1 MRQQIRLRKHRLFKR
16 TLWKTR
22 LIFWGGAM
30 LVGVVAAIFA
40 LLGEK
45 ADHVYRGLI
54 THTPWL
60 GFIVTPAGLVLIVW
74 LTRKFF
80 PGAEGSG
87 IPQTLIAIEGRG
99 GRAVAERLLSFRIA
113 VGKVLLTAMG
123 LLSGASIGREGPT
136 VHLGAAIMYSLG
148 RYVHLP
154 ARYLERGLIMTG
166 GGAGIAAAFNTPI
179 AGIVF
184 AIEEMARSFDRRNS
198 SMILIGVILAGMTAI
213 YVHQDNYNYYGTSP
227 VDIDFSWVWLG
238 VVVCGISGGLLGGS
252 FSYTLI
258 NGSRM
263 LRPYMQKRYLLVAG
277 LCGIIIAA
285 IGLLSDGHAFGTG
298 YHEARQIVSCT
309 GSDNCSFETG
319 LMYPVYKILV
329 TVASYLSG
337 IPGGIFAPSLASGA
351 GLGSDLSILFP
362 PELASTIVILGMVGY
377 FSGVVQTPITAFV
390 IVMEMTDNQDL
401 VLALM
406 ATSMIASGASK
417 LICKKPIYYALAE
430 NFIVGEAQQ
439 KKAGA
444 RKETMIFP
452 EDPASKS
459 ED

>member
-1 MRQQIRLRKHRLFKR
+1 MRQHIRRTRHRFFK
-16 TLWKTR
+16 TTIWKTR
-22 LIFWGGAM
+22 LIFWGGAI
-30 LVGVVAAIFA
+30 LVGIVAAIFA
-40 LLGEK
+40 LLGES
-45 ADHVYRGLI
+45 ADYFYRNFFAEY
-54 THTPWL
+54 PWL
-60 GFIVTPAGLVLIVW
+60 SFIITPVGLMLIVW
-74 LTRKFF
+74 LTRRFF
-80 PGAEGSG
+80 AGAEGSG

-99 GRAVAERLLSFRIA
+99 GRALAEQLLSFRIA
-113 VGKVLLTAMG
+113 IGKVLLTVMG
-123 LLSGASIGREGPT
+123 LFSGASIGREGPT

-238 VVVCGISGGLLGGS
+238 VVVCGVVGGLLGGT
-252 FSYTLI
+252 FSYALI
-258 NGSRM
+258 NGSRK
-263 LRPYMQKRYLLVAG
+263 LRPYVQRHYLIVAAVCG
-277 LCGIIIAA
+277 LIIAL
-285 IGLLSDGHAFGTG
+285 IGVLSGGHAFGTG
-298 YHEARQIVSCT
+298 YIEAKQIVSCT
-309 GSDNCSFETG
+309 GSDICNVETG
-319 LMYPVYKILV
+319 PMYPVYKILA
-329 TVASYLSG
+329 TIASYLSG

-351 GLGSDLSILFP
+351 GLGSDLAMLFP

-406 ATSMIASGASK
+406 ATSMIATGASK
-417 LICKKPIYYALAE
+417 LVCRKPIYFALAE
-430 NFIVGEAQQ
+430 HFMTARLLAKTDAATEAS
-439 KKAGA
+439 KP
-444 RKETMIFP
+444 FP
-452 EDPASKS
+452 EDPRRT
-459 ED
+459 

>member
-1 MRQQIRLRKHRLFKR
+1 MRQQIRLTRHRFFKP
-16 TLWKTR
+16 TIWKTR
-22 LIFWGGAM
+22 LIFWGGAV
-30 LVGVVAAIFA
+30 LVGIVAAIFA
-40 LLGEK
+40 LLGETGDLFFR
-45 ADHVYRGLI
+45 ALYAQN
-54 THTPWL
+54 PWL
-60 GFIVTPAGLVLIVW
+60 SFVVTPAGFILIVW
-74 LTRKFF
+74 LTRKYF

-99 GRAVAERLLSFRIA
+99 GKVLAEQLLSFRIA
-113 VGKVLLTAMG
+113 VGKVVLTVMG
-123 LLSGASIGREGPT
+123 LFSGASIGREGPT

-213 YVHQDNYNYYGTSP
+213 YVHQDNYNYYGSSP
-227 VDIDFSWVWLG
+227 ADIDFGWVWLG
-238 VVVCGISGGLLGGS
+238 VLVCGVIGGLLGGG
-252 FSYTLI
+252 FSYVLI
-258 NGSRM
+258 NGSRK
-263 LRPYMQKRYLLVAG
+263 LRPLVQRHYLLVAG
-277 LCGIIIAA
+277 VCGVILAL
-285 IGLLSDGHAFGTG
+285 IGVLSDGQAFGTG
-298 YHEARQIVSCT
+298 YLEARQIVTCT
-309 GSDNCSFETG
+309 GTDTCPVETG
-319 LMYPVYKILV
+319 PMYAVYKLLATIV
-329 TVASYLSG
+329 SYLSG

-351 GLGSDLSILFP
+351 GLGSDLATLFP

-406 ATSMIASGASK
+406 ATSLIASGASK
-417 LICKKPIYYALAE
+417 LVCRKPIYFALAE
-430 NFIVGEAQQ
+430 NFMT
-439 KKAGA
+439 A
-444 RKETMIFP
+444 RLLAKTDEVKEESPPFP
-452 EDPASKS
+452 EDPRTRA
-459 ED
+459 

>member
-1 MRQQIRLRKHRLFKR
+1 MRQQLRLTRHRLFKPH
-16 TLWKTR
+16 LWKTR
-22 LIFWGGAM
+22 LIFWGGAI

-40 LLGEK
+40 LAGDMG
-45 ADHVYRGLI
+45 DHVFRSVFDDM
-54 THTPWL
+54 PWL
-60 GFIVTPAGLVLIVW
+60 SLIITPAGLMLIVW
-74 LTRKFF
+74 LTRRFF
-80 PGAEGSG
+80 AGAEGSG

-99 GRAVAERLLSFRIA
+99 GKALAEQLLSFRIA
-113 VGKVLLTAMG
+113 IGKVLLTVMG
-123 LLSGASIGREGPT
+123 LFFGASIGREGPT

-179 AGIVF
+179 AGIIF

-238 VVVCGISGGLLGGS
+238 VVVCGVIGGLLGGTFS
-252 FSYTLI
+252 FVLI
-258 NGSRM
+258 SGARK
-263 LRPYMQKRYLLVAG
+263 LRPVVQRHYLLVAG
-277 LCGIIIAA
+277 GCGLVIAVV
-285 IGLLSDGHAFGTG
+285 GLLSGGHAFGTG
-298 YHEARQIVSCT
+298 YIEAKQIVSCT
-309 GSDNCSFETG
+309 GSVSCDAETG
-319 LMYPVYKILV
+319 LMYPVYKIV
-329 TVASYLSG
+329 ATVASYLSG

-351 GLGSDLSILFP
+351 GLGSDLARLFP

-406 ATSMIASGASK
+406 ATSLIASGASK
-417 LICKKPIYYALAE
+417 LVCRKPIYYALAE
-430 NFIVGEAQQ
+430 NFMTARLLAQQ
-439 KKAGA
+439 QQATDHE
-444 RKETMIFP
+444 RDT
-452 EDPASKS
+452 SS
-459 ED
+459 R

>member
-1 MRQQIRLRKHRLFKR
+1 MRKKIRLTRHRLFKT

-22 LIFWGGAM
+22 LIFWGGAV
-30 LVGVVAAIFA
+30 LVGIVAAVFA

-45 ADHVYRGLI
+45 GDHFYRNLYAEN
-54 THTPWL
+54 PWL
-60 GFIVTPAGLVLIVW
+60 SFIITPAGLMLIIW

-80 PGAEGSG
+80 TGAEGSG
-87 IPQTLIAIEGRG
+87 IPQTLITIEGRG
-99 GRAVAERLLSFRIA
+99 GKALAEQLLSFRI
-113 VGKVLLTAMG
+113 VIGKVLLTLIG
-123 LLSGASIGREGPT
+123 LFSGASIGREGPT

-166 GGAGIAAAFNTPI
+166 GGAGIAAAFNTPL

-184 AIEEMARSFDRRNS
+184 AIEEMARSFDRRHS
-198 SMILIGVILAGMTAI
+198 SMILIGVILAGMTGI

-238 VVVCGISGGLLGGS
+238 VVVCGVVGGLLGGA
-252 FSYTLI
+252 FSYVLI
-258 NGSRM
+258 IGTNK
-263 LRPYMQKRYLLVAG
+263 LRPLMQQNYLLVAAACG
-277 LCGIIIAA
+277 LIIAL
-285 IGLLSDGHAFGTG
+285 IGVLSGGHAFGTG
-298 YHEARQIVSCT
+298 YIEAKQIVSCT
-309 GSDNCSFETG
+309 GSDSCVVETG
-319 LMYPVYKILV
+319 LMYPVYKIPA

-351 GLGSDLSILFP
+351 GLGSDLAMLFP
-362 PELASTIVILGMVGY
+362 PELASTIVILAMVGY

-406 ATSMIASGASK
+406 ATSLIASGASK

-430 NFIVGEAQQ
+430 NFMKAHHLA
-439 KKAGA
+439 KKEKG
-444 RKETMIFP
+444 KPDIFP
-452 EDPASKS
+452 EDPGSRA
-459 ED
+459 

>member
-1 MRQQIRLRKHRLFKR
+1 MRQRIRVTRHRLFKT

-22 LIFWGGAM
+22 LIFWGGAV

-40 LLGEK
+40 LLGDK
-45 ADHVYRGLI
+45 ADHVFRDVFVQNQ
-54 THTPWL
+54 WL
-60 GFIVTPAGLVLIVW
+60 SLVITPAGLMLIVW

-99 GRAVAERLLSFRIA
+99 GKALAEQLLSFRIA
-113 VGKVLLTAMG
+113 VGKVLLTVMG
-123 LLSGASIGREGPT
+123 LFSGASIGREGPT
-136 VHLGAAIMYSLG
+136 VHLGAAIMYALG

-166 GGAGIAAAFNTPI
+166 GGAGIAAAFNTPL

-227 VDIDFSWVWLG
+227 VGLDFSWVWLG
-238 VVVCGISGGLLGGS
+238 VVVCGVTGGLLGGL
-252 FSYTLI
+252 FSSVLI
-258 NGSRM
+258 HGSRL
-263 LRPYMQKRYLLVAG
+263 LRPYTQRHYLLIAG
-277 LCGIIIAA
+277 ACGLVIAL
-285 IGLLSDGHAFGTG
+285 IGVLSDGQAFGTG
-298 YHEARQIVSCT
+298 YMEARQIVSCT
-309 GSDNCSFETG
+309 GTDSCTVETG
-319 LMYPVYKILV
+319 LMYPVYKILA

-351 GLGSDLSILFP
+351 GLGSDLASLFP
-362 PELASTIVILGMVGY
+362 VELASTIVILGMVGY

-406 ATSMIASGASK
+406 ATSLIASGASK
-417 LICKKPIYYALAE
+417 LVCKKPIYYALAE
-430 NFIVGEAQQ
+430 NFMA
-439 KKAGA
+439 A
-444 RKETMIFP
+444 RKKLEMAETKIEEIVFP
-452 EDPASKS
+452 EDPGTRA
-459 ED
+459 

>member
-1 MRQQIRLRKHRLFKR
+1 MRQRIRVTRHRLFKT

-22 LIFWGGAM
+22 LIFWGGAV

-40 LLGEK
+40 LLGDK
-45 ADHVYRGLI
+45 ADHVYRDVFVRS
-54 THTPWL
+54 PWL
-60 GFIVTPAGLVLIVW
+60 SLVITPAGLMLIVW

-87 IPQTLIAIEGRG
+87 IPQTLIAIENRG
-99 GRAVAERLLSFRIA
+99 GKKLAEQLLSFRIA
-113 VGKVLLTAMG
+113 IGKVLLTVMG
-123 LLSGASIGREGPT
+123 LFSGASIGREGPT
-136 VHLGAAIMYSLG
+136 VHLGAAIMYALG

-166 GGAGIAAAFNTPI
+166 GGAGIAAAFNTPL

-213 YVHQDNYNYYGTSP
+213 YVHQDNYNYYGSSP
-227 VDIDFSWVWLG
+227 VGLDFSWVWLG
-238 VVVCGISGGLLGGS
+238 VVVCGVTGGLLGGL
-252 FSYTLI
+252 FSSVLI
-258 NGSRM
+258 HGSRL
-263 LRPYMQKRYLLVAG
+263 LRPYTQRHYLLIAG
-277 LCGIIIAA
+277 ACGLVIAL
-285 IGLLSDGHAFGTG
+285 IGVLSDGHAFGTG
-298 YHEARQIVSCT
+298 YIEARQIVSCT
-309 GSDNCSFETG
+309 GTDSCTVETG
-319 LMYPVYKILV
+319 MMYPVYKILA

-351 GLGSDLSILFP
+351 GLGSDLASLFP
-362 PELASTIVILGMVGY
+362 VELASTIVILGMVGY

-406 ATSMIASGASK
+406 ATSLIASGASK
-417 LICKKPIYYALAE
+417 LVCKKPIYYALAE
-430 NFIVGEAQQ
+430 NFMV
-439 KKAGA
+439 A
-444 RKETMIFP
+444 RKLAQKDEAKKEEIVFP
-452 EDPASKS
+452 EDPGTRA
-459 ED
+459 

>member
-1 MRQQIRLRKHRLFKR
+1 MRQQIRLTRHRLFKP

-22 LIFWGGAM
+22 LIFWGGAV
-30 LVGVVAAIFA
+30 LVGIVAALFA
-40 LLGEK
+40 LLGES
-45 ADHVYRGLI
+45 ADDFYRYLYAEN
-54 THTPWL
+54 PWL
-60 GFIVTPAGLVLIVW
+60 SFVITPVGLMLIVW
-74 LTRKFF
+74 LTKRFF
-80 PGAEGSG
+80 SGAEGSG

-99 GRAVAERLLSFRIA
+99 GKDLAGQLLSFRIA
-113 VGKVLLTAMG
+113 IGKVLLTVMG
-123 LLSGASIGREGPT
+123 LFSGASIGREGPT

-148 RYVHLP
+148 RYLHLP

-238 VVVCGISGGLLGGS
+238 VVVCGVIGGLLGGA
-252 FSYTLI
+252 FSYVLI
-258 NGSRM
+258 NGSRK
-263 LRPYMQKRYLLVAG
+263 LRPVVQQHYLLVAG
-277 LCGIIIAA
+277 ACGLIIAFV
-285 IGLLSDGHAFGTG
+285 GMLSGGDAFGTG
-298 YHEARQIVSCT
+298 YIEARQIVSCT
-309 GSDNCSFETG
+309 GSESCVVETG
-319 LMYPVYKILV
+319 LMYPVYKILA

-351 GLGSDLSILFP
+351 GLGSDLAVLFP

-406 ATSMIASGASK
+406 ATSLIASGASK
-417 LICKKPIYYALAE
+417 LICKKPIYFALAE
-430 NFIVGEAQQ
+430 NFMT
-439 KKAGA
+439 A
-444 RKETMIFP
+444 RMLAKNTTTKDEVKPFP
-452 EDPASKS
+452 EDPGTRA
-459 ED
+459 

>member
-1 MRQQIRLRKHRLFKR
+1 MRQHIRRTRHRFFK
-16 TLWKTR
+16 TTIWKTR
-22 LIFWGGAM
+22 LIFWGGAI
-30 LVGVVAAIFA
+30 LVGIVAAIFA

-45 ADHVYRGLI
+45 ADHFYRQLFTGN
-54 THTPWL
+54 PWL
-60 GFIVTPAGLVLIVW
+60 SFVITPVGLMLIVW
-74 LTRKFF
+74 LTRRFF

-99 GRAVAERLLSFRIA
+99 GRALAEQLLSFRIA
-113 VGKVLLTAMG
+113 IGKVLLTVMG
-123 LLSGASIGREGPT
+123 LFSGASIGREGPT

-166 GGAGIAAAFNTPI
+166 GGAGIAAAFNTPL

-227 VDIDFSWVWLG
+227 VDIDFGWVWLG
-238 VVVCGISGGLLGGS
+238 VIVCGVVGGLLGGAFS
-252 FSYTLI
+252 FVLI
-258 NGSRM
+258 NGSRK
-263 LRPYMQKRYLLVAG
+263 LRPYVQRHYLIVAAVCG
-277 LCGIIIAA
+277 LIIAL
-285 IGLLSDGHAFGTG
+285 IGVLSGGQAFGTG
-298 YHEARQIVSCT
+298 YIEAKQIVSCT
-309 GSDNCSFETG
+309 GSAACDVETG
-319 LMYPVYKILV
+319 PMFAVYKILATIV
-329 TVASYLSG
+329 SYLSG

-351 GLGSDLSILFP
+351 GLGSDLAMLFP

-406 ATSMIASGASK
+406 ATSLIASGASK
-417 LICKKPIYYALAE
+417 LICRKPIYFALAE
-430 NFIVGEAQQ
+430 NFMT
-439 KKAGA
+439 A
-444 RKETMIFP
+444 RLLAKTDAAESKPFP
-452 EDPASKS
+452 EDPRRA
-459 ED
+459 

>member
-1 MRQQIRLRKHRLFKR
+1 MRQQIRLRRHRLFKT

-22 LIFWGGAM
+22 LIFWGGAV
-30 LVGVVAAIFA
+30 LVGILAAIFA

-45 ADHVYRGLI
+45 GDDFYRDLYAQN
-54 THTPWL
+54 PWL
-60 GFIVTPAGLVLIVW
+60 SFLITPAGLMLVVW

-80 PGAEGSG
+80 AGAEGSG

-99 GRAVAERLLSFRIA
+99 GRALAEQLLSFRIA
-113 VGKVLLTAMG
+113 IGKVLLTVMG
-123 LLSGASIGREGPT
+123 LFSGASIGREGPT

-166 GGAGIAAAFNTPI
+166 GGAGIAAAFNTPL

-198 SMILIGVILAGMTAI
+198 SMILIGVILAGMTSI
-213 YVHQDNYNYYGTSP
+213 YMHQDNYNYYGTSP

-238 VVVCGISGGLLGGS
+238 VVVCGVVGGLLGGV
-252 FSYTLI
+252 FSYVLI
-258 NGSRM
+258 NGGRK
-263 LRPYMQKRYLLVAG
+263 LRPLVQRHYLLVAAACG
-277 LCGIIIAA
+277 LLIAL
-285 IGLLSDGHAFGTG
+285 IGLLSGGHAFGTG
-298 YHEARQIVSCT
+298 YIEAKQIVSCT
-309 GSDNCSFETG
+309 GSDSCVVETG
-319 LMYPVYKILV
+319 LMYPVYKILA

-351 GLGSDLSILFP
+351 GLGSDLAMLFP
-362 PELASTIVILGMVGY
+362 AELASTIVILGMVGY

-406 ATSMIASGASK
+406 ATSLIASGASK
-417 LICKKPIYYALAE
+417 LICKKPIYYALVE
-430 NFIVGEAQQ
+430 NFMTVHDLA
-439 KKAGA
+439 KKEKG
-444 RKETMIFP
+444 KPDIFP
-452 EDPASKS
+452 EDPGTRA
-459 ED
+459 

>member
-1 MRQQIRLRKHRLFKR
+1 MRQQLRLTRHRLFKPN
-16 TLWKTR
+16 LWKTR
-22 LIFWGGAM
+22 LIFWGGAI
-30 LVGVVAAIFA
+30 LVGIVAAMFA
-40 LLGEK
+40 LLGEMG
-45 ADHVYRGLI
+45 DHAYR
-54 THTPWL
+54 TAYAAYPWL
-60 GFIVTPAGLVLIVW
+60 SLIITPVGLMLIVW
-74 LTRKFF
+74 LTRRFF
-80 PGAEGSG
+80 AGAEGSG

-99 GRAVAERLLSFRIA
+99 GKALAEQLLSFRIA
-113 VGKVLLTAMG
+113 IGKVLLTVLG
-123 LLSGASIGREGPT
+123 LFSGASIGREGPT

-238 VVVCGISGGLLGGS
+238 VVVCGVIGGLLGGT
-252 FSYTLI
+252 FSSVLI
-258 NGSRM
+258 NGTRK
-263 LRPYMQKRYLLVAG
+263 LRPLLQRHYLLVAG
-277 LCGIIIAA
+277 CCGLVIAF
-285 IGLLSDGHAFGTG
+285 IGLLSGGQAFGTG
-298 YHEARQIVSCT
+298 YIEAKQIVSCT
-309 GSDNCSFETG
+309 GSDRCAVETG
-319 LMYPVYKILV
+319 LMYPVYKILA

-351 GLGSDLSILFP
+351 GLGSDLARLFP

-406 ATSMIASGASK
+406 ATSLIASGASK
-417 LICKKPIYYALAE
+417 LVCRKPIYYALAE
-430 NFIVGEAQQ
+430 NFMTARLLAQQ
-439 KKAGA
+439 QQAHDK
-444 RKETMIFP
+444 
-452 EDPASKS
+452 DPGGTSS
-459 ED
+459 N

>member
-1 MRQQIRLRKHRLFKR
+1 MRQQLRLTRHRLFKP

-22 LIFWGGAM
+22 LIFWGGAV
-30 LVGVVAAIFA
+30 LVGIVAAIFA
-40 LLGEK
+40 LLGETG
-45 ADHVYRGLI
+45 DRFYRSVFAI
-54 THTPWL
+54 NPWL
-60 GFIVTPAGLVLIVW
+60 SLVITPLGLMLIVW
-74 LTRKFF
+74 LTRTFF
-80 PGAEGSG
+80 AGAEGSG

-99 GRAVAERLLSFRIA
+99 GKALAEQLLSFRIA
-113 VGKVLLTAMG
+113 LGKVLLTVMG
-123 LLSGASIGREGPT
+123 LFSGASIGREGPT

-238 VVVCGISGGLLGGS
+238 VIVCGVIGGLLGGS
-252 FSYTLI
+252 FSFVLI
-258 NGSRM
+258 HGTRK
-263 LRPYMQKRYLLVAG
+263 LRPLLQQHYLLVAG
-277 LCGIIIAA
+277 FCGLIIAL
-285 IGLLSDGHAFGTG
+285 IGILSGGHAFGTG
-298 YHEARQIVSCT
+298 YIEAKQIVSCT
-309 GSDNCSFETG
+309 GSDSCAVETG
-319 LMYPVYKILV
+319 LMYPVYKILA

-351 GLGSDLSILFP
+351 GLGSDLARLFP
-362 PELASTIVILGMVGY
+362 AELASTIVILGMVGY

-406 ATSMIASGASK
+406 ATSLIASGASK
-417 LICKKPIYYALAE
+417 LVCRKPIYYALAE
-430 NFIVGEAQQ
+430 NFMTARLLSQQAEA
-439 KKAGA
+439 KDSA
-444 RKETMIFP
+444 RKLST
-452 EDPASKS
+452 D
-459 ED
+459 